1 MRFFDNGTMVA
12 LGWTL
17 LHFCWQGTAI
27 AMFYSIADRLTH
39 KAGANTR
46 YLIALIAT
54 LLMPLAAI
62 ATYVD
67 QSRLVVHISHNGQ
80 TVAASQL
87 GAFHEAI
94 VKEIPVAA
102 PVVQESELWI
112 AWNADRILPW
122 IDGIWIGGVLL
133 LALRAAG
140 GWWQLELVR
149 RRATGL
155 VPAELQ
161 RTFQRINR
169 QLRTGRNV
177 ALRFSDEVLSPLAM
191 GVWRTAVIL
200 PASILTQLEPEELE
214 SVLAHELAHI
224 RRWDYAANLL
234 QTAIESL
241 LFFHPAVWWISRRAR
256 DLREVCCDAVA
267 AQTCAD
273 PLVYAQALLRLE
285 EQRTQRLRLAVALNN
300 GHTPLLGRVKQILG
314 EGRQMEAGMKSGVQA
329 AVAGAVVVGL
339 MLAPKMAQ
347 GLKQQAKIVPIPA
360 PLMAENIAAPQ
371 AQPAPAMAPA
381 AAEQQRPAPLA
392 QPNSD
397 SPASPMANPEPEP
410 LANVATE
417 VNSSI
422 QVAVAPAVN
431 VAVAANVAPV
441 ISTSRRAMYQ
451 DAAKGG
457 AAYLQQMKEAG
468 YPLDLDKDLDQII
481 SMRSVGVTPEYAK
494 KMAEAGYG
502 TPSLHDLVSL
512 KSVGVTPEYA
522 KLVAESG
529 YGKPTLHDLV
539 GMKSVGVT
547 PEYAKS
553 ISQLGI
559 GTPNLHDLVALKSMG
574 VSPEYVAELK
584 NSGIAPASL
593 HDVISEKSLG
603 ITGDYAKQIAGMGY
617 GSPTVHDLVALK
629 SMGITPEYA
638 AGLKSSGIPVQNLH
652 DLVSIK
658 SVGVTP
664 EYAKS
669 MAAAGFT
676 DMDAHQLVSLKAQGV
691 TPEYTRWV
699 KQTFPNAD
707 MKTIREA
714 ANFHI
719 DEAFI
724 AKAKSHGFNN
734 TSLDKLVKLKI
745 SGLLED

>member
-1 MRFFDNGTMVA
+1 MRLIDNGTMVA

-46 YLIALIAT
+46 YLIALVAT

-67 QSRLVVHISHNGQ
+67 QSRLVVHISHDGQ

-122 IDGIWIGGVLL
+122 VDGIWIGGVLL

-140 GWWQLELVR
+140 GWLQLERVR

-155 VPAELQ
+155 VPAELELI
-161 RTFQRINR
+161 FQRINR

-200 PASILTQLEPEELE
+200 PASILAQLEPEELE

-273 PLVYAQALLRLE
+273 PVVYAQALLRLE
-285 EQRTQRLRLAVALNN
+285 EQRTERLRLAVALNN

-314 EGRQMEAGMKSGVQA
+314 EGRQMETGMKSGVQA

-347 GLKQQAKIVPIPA
+347 GLKQQAKIGPIPA
-360 PLMAENIAAPQ
+360 PRMAESIAVPQ
-371 AQPAPAMAPA
+371 VATAPA
-381 AAEQQRPAPLA
+381 ATPEPAATPSPAAHPNPATAA
-392 QPNSD
+392 QP
-397 SPASPMANPEPEP
+397 SPDP
-410 LANVATE
+410 E
-417 VNSSI
+417 VNAEIASQVNAGV

-441 ISTSRRAMYQ
+441 ISPARRAMFQ

-457 AAYLQQMKEAG
+457 AAYLQQMKDAG

-481 SMRSVGVTPEYAK
+481 AMRSVAVTPDYAK

-502 TPSLHDLVSL
+502 TPSLHDLVSM

-522 KLVAESG
+522 KLVAEAG

-676 DMDAHQLVSLKAQGV
+676 DLDAHKLVALKAQGV

-699 KQTFPNAD
+699 KQTFPNAE